1 MRTPTKIL
9 GFAVALALVFGVA
22 LGLGAAIGPS
32 TAGAEKEAS
41 PPEGAGVVAAEA
53 GYRLVPLTRT
63 LPSTG
68 GRFEFRIEGRKGDAV
83 RRFTPLHDRPLHL
96 VVVNRELTAFRHVHP
111 ALAEDGTWSVDLEA
125 LPPGSYRAIADF
137 QVTGGPHLALGT
149 DVSVAGDYRPGAL
162 PEPAATAT
170 VDGYDVA
177 MRAERQDGGE
187 VTFSLT
193 VSRDG
198 RPVSDLEPY
207 LGARGHL
214 VAIRTGDLAYAHVH
228 PLADGDGG
236 GDLSDKA
243 PADGTV
249 RFDATL
255 DATGRYG
262 LFLDFQH
269 GGVVHTARFTFD
281 QGVITGAPKKMEH

>member
-1 MRTPTKIL
+1 MRAPTKVL
-9 GFAVALALVFGVA
+9 GFAVAIALVFGVA
-22 LGLGAAIGPS
+22 LGLGAAVGPAP
-32 TAGAEKEAS
+32 AGAEKEAP
-41 PPEGAGVVAAEA
+41 PPEGAGVVVTEA
-53 GYRLVPLTRT
+53 GYRFVPLTRS
-63 LPSTG
+63 LPVTG
-68 GRFEFRIEGRKGDAV
+68 GRFEFRIESRKGEVV
-83 RRFTPLHDRPLHL
+83 RRFTPLHDRALHL
-96 VVVNRELTAFRHVHP
+96 VVVNRELTSFHHVHP
-111 ALAEDGTWSVDLEA
+111 TLADDGTWAVDLPA
-125 LPPGSYRAIADF
+125 MPPGSYRAIADF

-149 DVSVAGDYRPGAL
+149 DLSVAGEYRPDAL
-162 PEPAATAT
+162 PEPAATTT

-177 MRAERQDGGE
+177 LQAERANGGE

-198 RPVSDLEPY
+198 RPVGDLEPY

-228 PLADGDGG
+228 PVEDGP
-236 GDLSDKA
+236 GDRDEA
-243 PADGTV
+243 PVDGTV

-269 GGVVHTARFTFD
+269 GGIVHTARFTFD
-281 QGVITGAPKKMEH
+281 QGVITGTPKKMEH